1 MRKHTLAQT
10 RLQDATH
17 AAVGAVEAARVH
29 TGHAAES
36 ARLAAA
42 EHIRDT
48 ASQVRG
54 SAQEVTAGARRTAG
68 SLTARANASPTRRRF
83 PVALGAAAVVGLA
96 LAVWRLARD
105 TGRERPNPDVAPL

>member
-1 MRKHTLAQT
+1 MRKRTLAQT

-17 AAVGAVEAARVH
+17 AAVGAVEAARAH

-36 ARLAAA
+36 ARSAAG
-42 EHIRDT
+42 HIRDT

-68 SLTARANASPTRRRF
+68 SLTARAKPSPTRRRW
-83 PVALGAAAVVGLA
+83 PAALGAAAVVGLA

-105 TGRERPNPDVAPL
+105 PGHRERWHPGVAAL